1 MKSVVTAVAA
11 CVILVGSSA
20 LAQSPNGQFGIGLTL
35 GTGSGAQ
42 FTYAVNP
49 NIHLGGR
56 LGFTS
61 TSMSGESQSQF
72 AFAPFFRYLIGS
84 SGVVPYLH
92 GEFQYSSIS
101 VSGTSSSQTALFI
114 GAGIAHYWNASF
126 GVRAEA
132 NILQLGLDPS
142 STTFEIAAAR
152 IGIDWFFG
160 R

>member
-1 MKSVVTAVAA
+1 MKSVVTTVAA

-152 IGIDWFFG
+152 IGIDWFFS

>member
-1 MKSVVTAVAA
+1 MKSVVTAVVA
-11 CVILVGSSA
+11 CAILGASSA
-20 LAQSPNGQFGIGLTL
+20 FAQSPNGQFGIGLTL

-42 FTYAVNP
+42 FTYAVNQ
-49 NIHLGGR
+49 NVHLGGR

-61 TSMSGESQSQF
+61 TSVSGESQSQF
-72 AFAPFFRYLIGS
+72 AFAPFFRYLIGN

-114 GAGIAHYWNASF
+114 GGGIAYYWNASF

-132 NILQLGLDPS
+132 HILQLGLDPS
-142 STTFEIAAAR
+142 STTFEIAPAR
-152 IGIDWFFG
+152 IGVDWFFG